1 MRIWVWQIVLSKDD
15 CKHTSYPIHSSAEW
29 PCQSSIR
36 KWSVFPLSLESL
48 QALWLL
54 WPIEYSTSDVVPV
67 LGIALNL
74 PGNFS
79 SSLVEASIMQV
90 VWLPQDYSAVR
101 GPSHMENSLMMRCCM
116 ERQRERGKVKNT
128 EMLVT
133 LVISHLEVN
142 PLTSVTPA
150 GDTWIRDETR
160 SQVLSRSPTHKIMSK
175 ME

>member
-79 SSLVEASIMQV
+79 FLPRGSQHHASSVTSSRLQCCER
-90 VWLPQDYSAVR
+90 PK
-101 GPSHMENSLMMRCCM
+101 SHAEFLDDEMLHGKTE
-116 ERQRERGKVKNT
+116 RERESKEHRDV
-128 EMLVT
+128 
-133 LVISHLEVN
+133 SH
-142 PLTSVTPA
+142 TSNKPS
-150 GDTWIRDETR
+150 WRE
-160 SQVLSRSPTHKIMSK
+160 SFNLSHPSRWHVD
-175 ME
+175 